1 MLEEAFQPKALY
13 KNLIF
18 SQFHFNLKMVWLF
31 IRFLEVSLSLLECAG
46 AKLVFTIRSSEVFAL
61 RGDLLYIFYGSCS
74 VSSLV
79 RGYSLVRG
87 FVFS

>member
-1 MLEEAFQPKALY
+1 MASHSL
-13 KNLIF
+13 
-18 SQFHFNLKMVWLF
+18 
-31 IRFLEVSLSLLECAG
+31 LEVSLSLLECAC

-61 RGDLLYIFYGSCS
+61 RGDLLYIFYVTQGHS

-87 FVFS
+87 FVFRGSTLHIETEGS